1 MIFAKKQIEIN
12 GCPKCN
18 KQPILKTTKYRNK
31 LQYIYVCEDCNMYKI
46 TYEKSHKKAIK
57 AWNEFSLYTRELIRR
72 VEAQRRLRKILLE
85 KECDFSGC

>member
-1 MIFAKKQIEIN
+1 MIFTKKQIEIN

-57 AWNEFSLYTRELIRR
+57 AWNEFSLNARELIRR
-72 VEAQRRLRKILLE
+72 VEAQRRLRKIWLE
-85 KECDFSGC
+85 REAEE